1 MIVWLASY
9 PKSGNTYLRA
19 LLSGYF
25 FSNDGN
31 FDFED
36 LKNISQFPD
45 PVFFKDLNINLN
57 DFYEVAKNYINS
69 QKILNKGSDTIQ
81 FLKTHSSFCKVN
93 DHHFTNVENSLGV
106 IYIVR
111 DPRNVVVSQ
120 SHHFGLPISEITNLM
135 TNNKRLIGSNGFQT
149 FLGSWSFNFNSW
161 KKFGEKF
168 LLLKYEDLIK
178 DPETC
183 FLKII
188 KFLENLSSTKYEI
201 DNKKLKKTIETTKF
215 NRLKELERKSG
226 FSESVIDKETQKK
239 KIFFNLGPG
248 NNYSQRLDT
257 VNRKKIEDAFA
268 LEMKE
273 LSYL

>member
-69 QKILNKGSDTIQ
+69 QKILNKGSDAIQ

-93 DHHFTNVENSLGV
+93 DHYFTNMENSLGV

-149 FLGSWSFNFNSW
+149 FLGSWSFNFSSW

-178 DPETC
+178 EPETC
-183 FLKII
+183 FFKII

-226 FSESVIDKETQKK
+226 FSESVIDKETQRK

-248 NNYSQRLDT
+248 DNYSQRLDT